1 MIVGLIPPHAVR
13 ASRISDPVQAVR
25 ESTSWEPIN
34 SERIEVPSEAEKLT
48 VDWLNRN
55 YSITESSIM
64 EQLGKGYSLTDIH
77 QALKKDSNGKH
88 LESGLDKINS
98 QVKIQWD
105 QIRDSINLTQIKD
118 EPLRSNLKSKLS
130 DEKLTELLKSSEK
143 KLDSGVRKSESPERA
158 TEEIGADHSKEAFQS
173 KGLTTMAAG
182 ARPYPGPRRRAPPR
196 PERSRVKTGASRTGA
211 RAEPGSQQLRQVLQA
226 TSPSVRTTTSH
237 QPSRCG
243 FGCEVSCRPRR
254 ISPAASRLLFEDRY
268 PRKRGS
274 PPTSGIAAPAAMTER
289 SGDGECAGAKRSAAA
304 KWIADGDCHLPGG
317 KVA

>member
-1 MIVGLIPPHAVR
+1 MKKFLSILFVSIMIVGLIPPHAVR
-13 ASRISDPVQAVR
+13 ASGISDPVQAVR
-25 ESTSWEPIN
+25 ESTSWEPMN

-143 KLDSGVRKSESPERA
+143 KLDSGVRKSESPERD
-158 TEEIGADHSKEAFQS
+158 TEEIGTDHSKEAFQS

-182 ARPYPGPRRRAPPR
+182 DPPL
-196 PERSRVKTGASRTGA
+196 PNLASNYDQA
-211 RAEPGSQQLRQVLQA
+211 AANQLN
-226 TSPSVRTTTSH
+226 VRTNQAPFS
-237 QPSRCG
+237 
-243 FGCEVSCRPRR
+243 
-254 ISPAASRLLFEDRY
+254 ISNGGEHIS
-268 PRKRGS
+268 
-274 PPTSGIAAPAAMTER
+274 TMT
-289 SGDGECAGAKRSAAA
+289 GDLTLANT
-304 KWIADGDCHLPGG
+304 DLTLPGRNWLSFSLNRVYNSSDA
-317 KVA
+317 KYYEDDVAWRIYQRKWLFRS